1 MFDKIA
7 EALKNARIQSGL
19 TLLQVAAKTRIDIK
33 FIELMEN
40 GNFSFLPDLYVRAFL
55 KDYSG
60 IVGLDVDL
68 MLKKYEAAKLGKYYN
83 ENENL
88 QETAKKEI
96 KKLGEEPKS
105 ILVQP
110 RQDKPPEKPQQ
121 PISYDAVSRNVVPE
135 ESAAV
140 KNKKNMVYT
149 SIALGA
155 ISFIVLIIILL
166 TRGDSEIIIP
176 EKPIEEAIE
185 QNKQRYLEG
194 PKKNDT
200 NSQIKT
206 TDSLS
211 LFIEANDTSWVKIII
226 DNKTEEEFILFPK
239 SQKEI
244 AAANNYKIIF
254 GNSGAIELQLNNK
267 PLNFTGTK
275 KEIRYIQIDSSG
287 IQYLNSP
294 PVLE

>member
-1 MFDKIA
+1 MANKRTATEGKGWFR
-7 EALKNARIQSGL
+7 EYPEHALTGKGISLGR
-19 TLLQVAAKTRIDIK
+19 TKRK
-33 FIELMEN
+33 K
-40 GNFSFLPDLYVRAFL
+40 VRAKNL
-55 KDYSG
+55 KDNININIKQNVQQTPS
-60 IVGLDVDL
+60 
-68 MLKKYEAAKLGKYYN
+68 LKDS
-83 ENENL
+83 L
-88 QETAKKEI
+88 Q
-96 KKLGEEPKS
+96 
-105 ILVQP
+105 
-110 RQDKPPEKPQQ
+110 
-121 PISYDAVSRNVVPE
+121 
-135 ESAAV
+135 
-140 KNKKNMVYT
+140 
-149 SIALGA
+149 
-155 ISFIVLIIILL
+155 
-166 TRGDSEIIIP
+166 
-176 EKPIEEAIE
+176 KPIEEAIE

-226 DNKTEEEFILFPK
+226 DNKTEEEIILFPK